1 MKILVNGVEG
11 VKKEICYNK
20 SMKESK
26 SNYLYVEFGSRG
38 EKECIE
44 WREDKSFKEI
54 EERGKDDYNEGVNE
68 ILEGG
73 ENDEERDWIYDYIKE
88 FCCYSSKEGVGVEYM
103 LNEECGIGYYNES
116 IVKELRDVD
125 LDKLNEEG
133 WKMVENVIDRVN
145 GICFEE

>member
-1 MKILVNGVEG
+1 
-11 VKKEICYNK
+11 
-20 SMKESK
+20 MKESK
-26 SNYLYVEFGSRG
+26 MKENKSNWLYVEFGSRG
-38 EKECIE
+38 EREVIE

-54 EERGKDDYNEGVNE
+54 EERGKDDYDEGIDD

-73 ENDEERDWIYDYIKE
+73 ENDAEREECLEYIKE

-116 IVKELRDVD
+116 IVRELVGVD

-133 WKMVENVIDRVN
+133 WRIVDNVIDRVN

>member
-1 MKILVNGVEG
+1 
-11 VKKEICYNK
+11 
-20 SMKESK
+20 MKENK
-26 SNYLYVEFGSRG
+26 TNWLYVEFGSRG
-38 EKECIE
+38 EKEVIE

-54 EERGKDDYNEGVNE
+54 EESCKEVYEEGIVD

-73 ENDEERDWIYDYIKE
+73 EDEEEKEELLEFIEE

-103 LNEECGIGYYNES
+103 LNVECGFGYYNES

-133 WKMVENVIDRVN
+133 WKMVENVIDRIN